1 MTGSF
6 DTIWARITSDL
17 SLGTAIWNWGAAR
30 GYTGATFEVKDVE
43 RTSITV
49 AGGNMQ
55 MPRRISKGDFEKLYS
70 VWPDYIEGNYP
81 RFKMRDLSL
90 NVTYIVSIFHFLN
103 V

>member
-30 GYTGATFEVKDVE
+30 GYTGATFEVNDVE

-55 MPRRISKGDFEKLYS
+55 MLRRISRGDFEKIYA
-70 VWPDYIEGNYP
+70 VWADYAEGNYP
-81 RFKMRDLSL
+81 RSKMTDLSQ
-90 NVTYIVSIFHFLN
+90 NTTYIVSIFRFLN